1 MDIKYIYYMIY
12 GGILL
17 ARKQL
22 QNLTEP
28 MYYIL
33 MNLLEPMH
41 GYAIMQNIDK
51 QTNGRVKVGPGTLYT
66 LISRFEK
73 EDIVIKISS
82 EEGKKTYRLT
92 NKGRTILKEE
102 FIRLNNL
109 VKDGQRMMEGG
120 EYEK

>member
-1 MDIKYIYYMIY
+1 MIY
-12 GGILL
+12 GGVLL

-33 MNLLEPMH
+33 MNLLEPIH